1 METVRSSEY
10 TLKLAEVELHVT
22 LEANLSR
29 FPFIFFN
36 LSGFSILHILRLG
49 EKKRSSVDSYGMK
62 HCVKLYTTTLTQ
74 CVPIF
79 FFKVQQLSLS
89 KGTFLGENPKT
100 DS

>member
-1 METVRSSEY
+1 MDTVRSSEY

-49 EKKRSSVDSYGMK
+49 EKNVAQ
-62 HCVKLYTTTLTQ
+62 LT
-74 CVPIF
+74 VM
-79 FFKVQQLSLS
+79 
-89 KGTFLGENPKT
+89 E
-100 DS
+100 